1 MVQSF
6 LCLKYGVHL
15 PQLQYLLHL
24 LGGPVLFDS
33 DHVSPDGALRFLVR
47 SPDGDITM
55 GFDGYPWHTHA
66 DVLAALSSVSP
77 EDAAKRFVAD
87 LISNKL
93 TFAVATVSGTVRDIW
108 ITDDLTNDLRRCPPE
123 ETIEFRLWDGAKIHP

>member
-1 MVQSF
+1 MVE
-6 LCLKYGVHL
+6 
-15 PQLQYLLHL
+15 
-24 LGGPVLFDS
+24 S

-55 GFDGYPWHTHA
+55 GFDGYPWHTHG

-77 EDAAKRFVAD
+77 EDAAKRFVVD

-93 TFAVATVSGTVRDIW
+93 VIAVSKVSGTICDIW
-108 ITDDLTNDLRRCPPE
+108 ITDDLANDLRHCLPE
-123 ETIEFRLWDGAKIHP
+123 ETVEFRLWDGTKIDP

>member
-1 MVQSF
+1 MVRSF
-6 LCLKYGVHL
+6 LYLKYGVHL

-24 LGGPVLFDS
+24 SGGLDLLDS

-47 SPDGDITM
+47 SADGDITI
-55 GFDGYPWHTHA
+55 GFDGYPWHTHG
-66 DVLAALSSVSP
+66 DVLAALSSVRP

-93 TFAVATVSGTVRDIW
+93 IIAVATVTGTVRDVW

-123 ETIEFRLWDGAKIHP
+123 ETIEFRLWDGTKIHP

>member
-1 MVQSF
+1 MAAIGSGRGVCTPLSLSWPLGNSAAMARAAAAVFASGARASVSAMVQSF

-55 GFDGYPWHTHA
+55 
-66 DVLAALSSVSP
+66 
-77 EDAAKRFVAD
+77 
-87 LISNKL
+87 
-93 TFAVATVSGTVRDIW
+93 
-108 ITDDLTNDLRRCPPE
+108 
-123 ETIEFRLWDGAKIHP
+123 